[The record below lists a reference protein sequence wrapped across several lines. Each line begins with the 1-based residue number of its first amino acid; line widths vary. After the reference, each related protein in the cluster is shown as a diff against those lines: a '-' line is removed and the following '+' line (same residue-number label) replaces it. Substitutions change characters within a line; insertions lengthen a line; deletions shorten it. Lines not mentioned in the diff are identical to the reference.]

1 MNPAAILTHCVTALL
16 LIACASPNAD
26 LYTYTYTYTDE
37 AGVLHLSNSPI
48 DARYRLTLIEPQRAA
63 VGTAPTAPV

>member
-16 LIACASPNAD
+16 LIACASANAD
-26 LYTYTYTYTDE
+26 LYTYTDE

>member
-16 LIACASPNAD
+16 LMVYASANAD
-26 LYTYTYTYTDE
+26 LYTYTDE